1 MEERILKLK
10 KEIIAALN
18 LDISPEEIDD
28 NAPLFGSGLGLD
40 SIDAIELVVL
50 LEKTYNIKITKPEI
64 ARKIFVSVRSIAEFI
79 QLNGK

>member
-50 LEKTYNIKITKPEI
+50 LEKTYNIKITKPEV